1 MIGTVYDYNDR
12 YIKILSGEKRK
23 IIFFNSSEEYEEVI
37 AKGMAVDKQVIF
49 DNEKDKIIKFI

>member
-23 IIFFNSSEEYEEVI
+23 IIFFKDNEYEEAI
-37 AKGMAVDKQVIF
+37 NKGMEIDKQVIF
-49 DNEKDKIIKFI
+49 DDKKDKIVKFI